1 LTSAL
6 RQRGPFTRS
15 ARAASIGIFALVLGS
30 ELVWVLIRAHEDRLH
45 LATGAARWIWAT
57 RDLPEAAPVH
67 FTVKK
72 EFALTRPVSP
82 SRARIFVDG
91 AYELRVNGSLVG
103 SGSKKPG
110 DALDAYELFPTLKPV
125 RNEISIDVSSPS
137 GAGGILFWLDPGD
150 GHAIVSEGSWEVDSW
165 PGGPKP
171 RRAAV
176 WGRPPM
182 YPWGYPPLPR
192 RN

>member
-1 LTSAL
+1 M

-15 ARAASIGIFALVLGS
+15 ARAASIGIFGLVLAS

-45 LATGAARWIWAT
+45 LATGAARWIWAM
-57 RDLPEAAPVH
+57 RDLPEKSPIR

-72 EFALTRPVSP
+72 EFALTRPSSP
-82 SRARIFVDG
+82 SRARIFVDR

-103 SGSKKPG
+103 SGSQKPG
-110 DALDAYELFPTLKPV
+110 DALDAYELFPTLKPG
-125 RNEISIDVSSPS
+125 RNEISIDVSSPT

-150 GHAIVSEGSWEVDSW
+150 GRTIVSDGSWDVDSK
-165 PGGPKP
+165 PGAEKP
-171 RRAAV
+171 GRAAV

-182 YPWGYPPLPR
+182 YPWGYPPLSR
-192 RN
+192 RD